1 MTTCSSASQLT
12 GLSATHFNLLPLPL
26 PPPFVPPPFP
36 PSPSFLQPFP
46 PPSPSSLLS
55 HLPLLSPTS
64 LPSLP
69 PSLTLCPA
77 AGISTLDIRTR
88 LRIAEAELAI
98 VQREVADLLTE
109 KSTLETNA
117 RMYEESWKFAVQVSV
132 PPPLS
137 LSLSLSPSLARS
149 LSLPLSPS
157 LSLYLS
163 LSLSLTHSLHTW
175 IFCIR
180 HTHPQHTVMY
190 MNSFSEPPFPHSP
203 IPPFHHSQ
211 ECGRI
216 VEQRDELHRKLLS
229 LENAVSAASHLEVTM
244 AHVYT
249 CT

>member
-1 MTTCSSASQLT
+1 MTTCSSVSHLT

-46 PPSPSSLLS
+46 PPSPSSPLS

-69 PSLTLCPA
+69 PSLTLYPA

-132 PPPLS
+132 SPPPSLSPSLSLPLS
-137 LSLSLSPSLARS
+137 LSLSLA
-149 LSLPLSPS
+149 
-157 LSLYLS
+157 
-163 LSLSLTHSLHTW
+163 HSLHTW

-203 IPPFHHSQ
+203 IPPFPHSTIPRSVV
-211 ECGRI
+211 G
-216 VEQRDELHRKLLS
+216 
-229 LENAVSAASHLEVTM
+229 
-244 AHVYT
+244 
-249 CT
+249 